1 MYMSTFKGGFNSE
14 RSSFGL
20 KSSKMGGKSLR
31 LVISLQVDS
40 AQGSDL
46 APISGDL
53 SHIGKVSEIKPPL
66 VKFIYPEK
74 AKFFCKISN
83 VDLTG
88 TTYDK
93 STLEISQNFVAFSE
107 YINFMYKVYSLEDPT
122 DINKCP

>member
-66 VKFIYPEK
+66 VKFIYSEK
-74 AKFFCKISN
+74 AKFFCEISTL
-83 VDLTG
+83 DLTVC
-88 TTYDK
+88 TEVK
-93 STLEISQNFVAFSE
+93 IKVEISQNFVAFSE
-107 YINFMYKVYSLEDPT
+107 STNFT
-122 DINKCP
+122 